1 MDLLKVP
8 EEKKKVV
15 IGSAI
20 SHLVYKRESLVTSKV
35 TYKSDHV
42 LSILLESGQISFLT
56 APSDTGR
63 CIHFLGVP

>member
-15 IGSAI
+15 IGSTI
-20 SHLVYKRESLVTSKV
+20 SHLVYKRECLVTSKV

-42 LSILLESGQISFLT
+42 LPVLLESGQISF
-56 APSDTGR
+56 
-63 CIHFLGVP
+63 FF